1 MSRKKKARDQAPF
14 EIEVTGFDDQGRAVA
29 RRDGKVVF
37 IHGALPG
44 EQVQAR
50 YLRMQGRYD
59 EAEVQTVLK
68 AHPSRVT
75 PKCEHH
81 DVCGGCVLQHL
92 DHSEQIKLKQE
103 RLAEN
108 LKRLGHQEPDEWLPP
123 LVGEPWG
130 YRTKARLGVK
140 NVPKKGGALVGF
152 RERQGRYIADINAC
166 PVLDSRVG
174 KQIGRLRET
183 IGGLRL
189 KDRIPQ
195 IEVSLGE
202 TSGTLAFRHLDDL
215 QAEDR
220 ATLCALGEDLSLTMF
235 GQGGGPATIAPMVSG
250 ESDVARYRLDDYD
263 LTMRFGLHDFTQVNF
278 AMNQRMV
285 RQAIEWLRPQE
296 LSSVL
301 DLFCGI
307 GNFTLP
313 IARSGVEVMGVEGSE
328 PAVQRARENAAAN
341 GLGHVR
347 FEVANLFDTDACS
360 RVLGQSP
367 DGLLL
372 DPPRSGAAEL
382 VAALKDP
389 LPKRIVYVSC
399 SPSTLAR
406 DTDHLCN
413 ALGYR
418 LRAAGII
425 DMFPHTNHVESMAVF
440 ER

>member
-68 AHPSRVT
+68 AHPFRVT

-92 DHSEQIKLKQE
+92 EHAEQIKLKQE

-108 LKRLGHQEPDEWLPP
+108 LRRLGHQEPDEWLAP

-152 RERQGRYIADINAC
+152 RERQGRYIADIHTC

-174 KQIGRLRET
+174 MQLERLRGA
-183 IGGLRL
+183 IGGMQL

-202 TSGTLAFRHLDDL
+202 TSGTLAFRHLDAL
-215 QAEDR
+215 QDEDR
-220 ATLCALGEDLSLTMF
+220 ATLHALGEELSLTMF
-235 GQGGGPATIAPMVSG
+235 GQGGGPDTIAPMVPG
-250 ESDVARYRLDDYD
+250 ESDVAQYRLDDYD
-263 LTMRFGLHDFTQVNF
+263 LTMAFGVHDFTQVNF

-285 RQAIEWLRPQE
+285 RQAIDWLRPQE

-313 IARSGVEVMGVEGSE
+313 ISRCGVEVLGVEGSE
-328 PAVQRARENAAAN
+328 PAVRRARENAAAN

-347 FEVANLFDTDACS
+347 FEVANLFDTDACVK
-360 RVLGQSP
+360 VLGRSP
-367 DGLLL
+367 EGLLL

-413 ALGYR
+413 ALGYS